1 MVIPKGDDP
10 IKDNDPI
17 KQKLDDIRRRLS
29 GEPSYEELTS
39 MQLHIDLLERWA
51 RIVST
56 TEADHQHNHMN
67 DHDNTA
73 FVEPLVVL
81 SKEKAQQR

>member
-1 MVIPKGDDP
+1 MAQPQDDAA
-10 IKDNDPI
+10 IKR
-17 KQKLDDIRRRLS
+17 KLDELSRRLS

-51 RIVST
+51 RLVSS

-73 FVEPLVVL
+73 FVEPFVVL
-81 SKEKAQQR
+81 QQAKEKTPQK

>member
-1 MVIPKGDDP
+1 MANPKDDDP
-10 IKDNDPI
+10 VKAKIDE
-17 KQKLDDIRRRLS
+17 IRRRLT

-39 MQLHIDLLERWA
+39 MQLHIDVLEKWA
-51 RIVST
+51 RLVNS

-73 FVEPLVVL
+73 FVEPFVVL
-81 SKEKAQQR
+81 TQKEKQQQQR